1 MKKLF
6 SAFSWQQYVMI
17 VATHLI
23 TGSIV
28 WVGLDYFYAYQI

>member
-1 MKKLF
+1 MKELF

-17 VATHLI
+17 VVTHLI

-28 WVGLDYFYAYQI
+28 WVGMDLLYSYQV